1 MVKVGRGEWQV
12 VTAGWVKIG
21 DLGWGKNERVIGRGW
36 WVMVIDGGGSVGRCV
51 CVCLRLG
58 G

>member
-21 DLGWGKNERVIGRGW
+21 DLGWGEEQKGDREGLVG
-36 WVMVIDGGGSVGRCV
+36 DGHRW
-51 CVCLRLG
+51 RW
-58 G
+58 